1 MRNAKEGVALAAI
14 VAKETTEGKWSGTGG
29 GLGFGTGGLG
39 LFVGGM
45 SGTKREQSQRAKEFE
60 APPKAS
66 FNWLYVFAPLI
77 LLLGIA
83 AMFGFGSSFVQF
95 MSDGQSAATGSLG
108 RAQEGLGQMV
118 SILGRFVPLLA
129 IVGAALWFIFGRS
142 NREDEENARF
152 KAAEAAD
159 RIKEGI
165 YYRLRYVEADHVVFD
180 PKTGREV
187 PAERNHILSLLNELA
202 SSEQA
207 E

>member
-77 LLLGIA
+77 LLLVVA

-95 MSDGQSAATGSLG
+95 MADGQPAATGSLG
-108 RAQEGLGQMV
+108 RAQEGLDQMV
-118 SILGRFVPLLA
+118 SVLGQFVPLLA
-129 IVGAALWFIFGRS
+129 IVGAALWFISRRPHQGRHLLPAALRRGRPRCVRS
-142 NREDEENARF
+142 KNRP
-152 KAAEAAD
+152 
-159 RIKEGI
+159 GS
-165 YYRLRYVEADHVVFD
+165 
-180 PKTGREV
+180 TGRTQSHPFAV
-187 PAERNHILSLLNELA
+187 GRAG
-202 SSEQA
+202 QQ
-207 E
+207 

>member
-95 MSDGQSAATGSLG
+95 MSDGQPAATGSLG

-129 IVGAALWFIFGRS
+129 TSARPCGSSLGAVTAKTRKTPDSRPPKPPTASRKASTTGCVTSRPTTLCSIQKPAGKYRP
-142 NREDEENARF
+142 NAITSFRC
-152 KAAEAAD
+152 
-159 RIKEGI
+159 
-165 YYRLRYVEADHVVFD
+165 
-180 PKTGREV
+180 
-187 PAERNHILSLLNELA
+187 
-202 SSEQA
+202 
-207 E
+207 

>member
-1 MRNAKEGVALAAI
+1 M
-14 VAKETTEGKWSGTGG
+14 
-29 GLGFGTGGLG
+29 
-39 LFVGGM
+39 
-45 SGTKREQSQRAKEFE
+45 
-60 APPKAS
+60 AS
-66 FNWLYVFAPLI
+66 V
-77 LLLGIA
+77 
-83 AMFGFGSSFVQF
+83 
-95 MSDGQSAATGSLG
+95 
-108 RAQEGLGQMV
+108 LGQ
-118 SILGRFVPLLA
+118 FVPLLC

-142 NREDEENARF
+142 RREDEENARF

-165 YYRLRYVEADHVVFD
+165 YYRLRYVEDDHVVFD

>member
-77 LLLGIA
+77 LLLVVA

-95 MSDGQSAATGSLG
+95 MADGQPAATGSLG
-108 RAQEGLGQMV
+108 RAQEGLDQMV
-118 SILGRFVPLLA
+118 SVLGQFVPLLA

-142 NREDEENARF
+142 RREDEENARF
-152 KAAEAAD
+152 KAAE
-159 RIKEGI
+159 
-165 YYRLRYVEADHVVFD
+165 
-180 PKTGREV
+180 
-187 PAERNHILSLLNELA
+187 
-202 SSEQA
+202 
-207 E
+207 